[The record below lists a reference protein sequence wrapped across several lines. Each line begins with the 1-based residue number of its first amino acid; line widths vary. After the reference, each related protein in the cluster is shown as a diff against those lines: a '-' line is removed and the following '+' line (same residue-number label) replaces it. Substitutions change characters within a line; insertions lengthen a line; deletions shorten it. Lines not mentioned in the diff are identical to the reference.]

1 MSEKKA
7 TRVAYGEHLAKL
19 GAENPKIVVLD
30 ADLAVTT
37 NTAKFQAVCPERFF
51 DCGIAEG
58 NMMNIAAGL
67 STMGYIPFA
76 STFAIFGSG
85 RAYENIRNGVAY
97 PKLNVKLAF
106 THAGI
111 SVGEDGGSHQ
121 SVEDIALMRVIPG
134 MTVLV
139 PADANETYNALD
151 AAVTY
156 QGPVYLRL
164 SRLASAVLE
173 EQPFEIGKA
182 NILRDGKDVAL
193 FCCGL
198 MVEQCLEAAKLL
210 ESHGISAAVI
220 NVHTIKP
227 LDEEIVRMENRPI
240 ADIFAQDGEDYFR
253 GVETALLKLIADTGG
268 YLVSCGGGVPMRQE
282 NVHLM
287 KESGYTVLL
296 TASPAE
302 ILSRVKDSEERPI
315 LNGHMNEAYIAE
327 LMEKRRPFYEAA
339 ADVVVCT
346 DGRQVDDI
354 CREILQKLTE
364 KEVQ

>member
-121 SVEDIALMRVIPG
+121 SIEDIALMRVIPG

-139 PADANETYNALD
+139 PADANETYKALD

-182 NILRDGKDVAL
+182 NVLRDGKDAAL

-198 MVEQCLEAAKLL
+198 MAEQCLEAAKLL

-227 LDEEIVRMENRPI
+227 LDEKTVRAYAAKCGRVVTVEEHSTIGGLGDAVASAICGM
-240 ADIFAQDGEDYFR
+240 GGFR
-253 GVETALLKLIADTGG
+253 FHKIGVEDCFGQSGTAEALLEEYG
-268 YLVSCGGGVPMRQE
+268 
-282 NVHLM
+282 
-287 KESGYTVLL
+287 L
-296 TASPAE
+296 TAPQIAS
-302 ILSRVKDSEERPI
+302 VVER
-315 LNGHMNEAYIAE
+315 L
-327 LMEKRRPFYEAA
+327 
-339 ADVVVCT
+339 
-346 DGRQVDDI
+346 
-354 CREILQKLTE
+354 
-364 KEVQ
+364 

>member
-121 SVEDIALMRVIPG
+121 SIEDIALMRVIPG

-227 LDEEIVRMENRPI
+227 LDEKTVRAYAAKCGRVVTVEEHSTIGGLGDAVASAICGM
-240 ADIFAQDGEDYFR
+240 GGFR
-253 GVETALLKLIADTGG
+253 FHKIGVEDCFGQSGTAEALLEEYG
-268 YLVSCGGGVPMRQE
+268 
-282 NVHLM
+282 
-287 KESGYTVLL
+287 L
-296 TASPAE
+296 TAPQIAS
-302 ILSRVKDSEERPI
+302 VVER
-315 LNGHMNEAYIAE
+315 L
-327 LMEKRRPFYEAA
+327 
-339 ADVVVCT
+339 
-346 DGRQVDDI
+346 
-354 CREILQKLTE
+354 
-364 KEVQ
+364 

>member
-121 SVEDIALMRVIPG
+121 SIEDIALMRVIPG

-227 LDEEIVRMENRPI
+227 LDEKTVRAYAAKCGRVVT
-240 ADIFAQDGEDYFR
+240 
-253 GVETALLKLIADTGG
+253 VEEHSTIGG
-268 YLVSCGGGVPMRQE
+268 LGDAV
-282 NVHLM
+282 
-287 KESGYTVLL
+287 
-296 TASPAE
+296 ASDRK
-302 ILSRVKDSEERPI
+302 S
-315 LNGHMNEAYIAE
+315 
-327 LMEKRRPFYEAA
+327 
-339 ADVVVCT
+339 VV
-346 DGRQVDDI
+346 
-354 CREILQKLTE
+354 
-364 KEVQ
+364 

>member
-121 SVEDIALMRVIPG
+121 SIEDIALMRVIPG

-227 LDEEIVRMENRPI
+227 LDEKTVRAYAAKCGRVVTVEEHSTIGGLGDAVASAICGM
-240 ADIFAQDGEDYFR
+240 GGFR
-253 GVETALLKLIADTGG
+253 FRKIGVEDCFGRSGTAEALLEEYG
-268 YLVSCGGGVPMRQE
+268 
-282 NVHLM
+282 
-287 KESGYTVLL
+287 L
-296 TASPAE
+296 TAPQIAS
-302 ILSRVKDSEERPI
+302 VVER
-315 LNGHMNEAYIAE
+315 L
-327 LMEKRRPFYEAA
+327 
-339 ADVVVCT
+339 
-346 DGRQVDDI
+346 
-354 CREILQKLTE
+354 
-364 KEVQ
+364 

>member
-121 SVEDIALMRVIPG
+121 SIEDIALMRVIPG

-227 LDEEIVRMENRPI
+227 LDEKTVRAYAAKCGRVVTVEEHSTIGGLGDAVASAICGM
-240 ADIFAQDGEDYFR
+240 GGFR
-253 GVETALLKLIADTGG
+253 FRKIGVGDCFGQSGTAEALLEEYG
-268 YLVSCGGGVPMRQE
+268 
-282 NVHLM
+282 
-287 KESGYTVLL
+287 L
-296 TASPAE
+296 TAPQIAS
-302 ILSRVKDSEERPI
+302 VVER
-315 LNGHMNEAYIAE
+315 L
-327 LMEKRRPFYEAA
+327 
-339 ADVVVCT
+339 
-346 DGRQVDDI
+346 
-354 CREILQKLTE
+354 
-364 KEVQ
+364 

>member
-121 SVEDIALMRVIPG
+121 SIEDIALMRVIPG

-227 LDEEIVRMENRPI
+227 LDEKTVRAYAAKCGRVVTVEEHSTIGGLGDAVASAICGMGGFRFRKI
-240 ADIFAQDGEDYFR
+240 GAEDCF
-253 GVETALLKLIADTGG
+253 GQSGTAEALLEEYG
-268 YLVSCGGGVPMRQE
+268 
-282 NVHLM
+282 
-287 KESGYTVLL
+287 L
-296 TASPAE
+296 TAPQIAS
-302 ILSRVKDSEERPI
+302 VVER
-315 LNGHMNEAYIAE
+315 L
-327 LMEKRRPFYEAA
+327 
-339 ADVVVCT
+339 
-346 DGRQVDDI
+346 
-354 CREILQKLTE
+354 
-364 KEVQ
+364 